1 MVMSQAEAE
10 RVKGEIERINPE
22 LQCQVRQYE
31 QAWMV
36 IVTNP
41 RTNEE
46 IGISSANDWQP
57 RLDTLMGGA
66 GYPKTDGREM

>member
-1 MVMSQAEAE
+1 
-10 RVKGEIERINPE
+10 
-22 LQCQVRQYE
+22 
-31 QAWMV
+31 MV